1 MTSTRPS
8 TVNPQQQKDSGASN
22 QLLPEEV
29 GTSSLISTQQV
40 PIGQPVA
47 RRRRPKKST
56 QIAEKL
62 ANKVTTSN
70 SKGKK
75 REAENQE
82 VGPATASSSTSNPQ
96 QNLTDTTRPKK
107 KQKNSSASISQL
119 PSENLTSTRQIL
131 IAQPVSK
138 RGRSKKTAQITEEST
153 N

>member
-29 GTSSLISTQQV
+29 GTSSLTSTQQV
-40 PIGQPVA
+40 PIVQPVA
-47 RRRRPKKST
+47 RRGRPKKST

-82 VGPATASSSTSNPQ
+82 AGPEKTKKRKKHKKPKEKRQARFIKAC
-96 QNLTDTTRPKK
+96 TT
-107 KQKNSSASISQL
+107 
-119 PSENLTSTRQIL
+119 
-131 IAQPVSK
+131 VSK
-138 RGRSKKTAQITEEST
+138 ISFIDFFSLCKMPKFFLRYSKFVIAYIVQNHNECT
-153 N
+153 